1 MKTLVT
7 GATGFLGRRLV
18 AELAPRHAL
27 RVLVRPRGPR
37 GISAAGDAGAG
48 RGGFPAGVEVVAGD
62 VADAASVRR
71 AMAGCEA
78 VVHAAALV
86 KILAPAA

>member
-27 RVLVRPRGPR
+27 RVLVRPRSG
-37 GISAAGDAGAG
+37 GAG
-48 RGGFPAGVEVVAGD
+48 GAGGRGAFPEGVEVVAGD
-62 VADAASVRR
+62 VADAASVRH

-86 KILAPAA
+86 K